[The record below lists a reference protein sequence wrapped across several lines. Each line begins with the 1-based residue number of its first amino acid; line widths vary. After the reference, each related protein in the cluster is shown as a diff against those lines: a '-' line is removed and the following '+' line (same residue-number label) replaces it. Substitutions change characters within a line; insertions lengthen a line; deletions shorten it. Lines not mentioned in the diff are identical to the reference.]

1 MKKLSKILHLLG
13 CTFLLVQLS
22 SCELL
27 DFDVDS
33 DLAQIA
39 AQMKLNF
46 DTAYV
51 YKGYTLNVIPVFE
64 PDSLNIT
71 DLYYTSGDSTVVEV
85 NMLTGK
91 IVAVGAGWTK
101 LYAESVS
108 ARIKDSCTV
117 CVMEPWDVTQAEYPY
132 ETVFYADMTVKG
144 EPLVGDEC
152 RGIGEALEF
161 HGISLMQMRVGGE
174 DIYGNTLAVAPPEEN
189 KKDDDDIFG
198 NQEIFGD
205 DDEEGEEGDDD
216 EEEEE
221 EEEEDITPTL
231 PTEPQDIIFRCYDKK
246 KLKLYEYILPAGF
259 DGATHGTLSK
269 LYKIDFK

>member
-1 MKKLSKILHLLG
+1 MN
-13 CTFLLVQLS
+13 
-22 SCELL
+22 
-27 DFDVDS
+27 VDS

-144 EPLVGDEC
+144 EPLNDNMVVAAFVGDEC

-198 NQEIFGD
+198 NQEIYGD

-231 PTEPQDIIFRCYDKK
+231 PTEPQDIIFHCYDKK